1 MITFFP
7 PRLCCVCVRWC
18 WCDGTSL
25 SKNWPPA
32 TQMEEFL
39 FGSNMRVGGLWSWS
53 TTAEL
58 RWWLFFFFLNNSS
71 IKWTFLLQFKDRFYF
86 IGAHCPTS
94 MRAKMWFTAG
104 HVSCVL
110 FSVLCRWVT
119 SPGPTT
125 APRLSSRT
133 VTALSWWGQSVARDT
148 GPPRSTWKVRSPV
161 VSGRLMTSR

>member
-1 MITFFP
+1 MCVLGGVGAMERAFP
-7 PRLCCVCVRWC
+7 KIGHLRHRWRNFCLDPIWGSVVCGAGQRPWSSG
-18 WCDGTSL
+18 DGC
-25 SKNWPPA
+25 
-32 TQMEEFL
+32 
-39 FGSNMRVGGLWSWS
+39 
-53 TTAEL
+53 
-58 RWWLFFFFLNNSS
+58 FFFFLNNSS

-104 HVSCVL
+104 QVSCVL